1 MDQAYKRALKK
12 IEQAY
17 KTGAKRLDLSG
28 YHLISLPP
36 EIGKL
41 KNLEELSLS
50 SNQLSSLPPEIGK
63 LQKLTSLN
71 LSSNQLRSLPNE
83 IGKLQKLTVLN
94 LSNNWLSSLPP
105 EIAKLQKLT
114 VLNLS
119 YNWLRSLPPEIGKL
133 QNLTTL
139 SLSSNQLRSLPPEI
153 GKLQN
158 LTKLDLYKNQ
168 LSNLPPE
175 IVKLQNLTTLSS
187 SSNQLSSL
195 PPEIGKLQNLT
206 KLDLSSNQ
214 LSSLPPEIGKLQNLT
229 ELSLSFNQLS
239 SLPPEIGNLQNL
251 TKLNL
256 SSNQLSSLP
265 PEIGNLQKLIK
276 LGLYKNQLS
285 SLPPEIVKLQNL
297 TELDLIWN
305 KFNLPTEISNKSPQ
319 KRIHY
324 ILDWQKGKEQSIH
337 EAKVI
342 FIGTGE
348 VGKTSLIN
356 MLTKGHYNKDELKT
370 EGIDITDWQIKRRK
384 DKIRLHLWDFGGQE
398 IMHATHKF
406 FMTKRSLYLLVTNPR
421 TEDRYG
427 ETDIDYWMKLIQSYA
442 GEGVPVIVVINKC
455 ENHTLDLGKGS
466 LQDRYPQIK
475 AFIDTSCAKRIGIK
489 ELKQAIKEVI
499 NTLPHIDDTLPKSY
513 FDIKEQLEN
522 DNRDHISY
530 HTYKTLCKKVD
541 GNFQTLSMKILIELL
556 HDLGIML
563 NFRDKEEGEE
573 ISETQVLNPAWI
585 TKGVYA
591 IINAAKLI
599 HQKGIMRFED
609 IREILDQ
616 QYIHE
621 ELQGNRITQKIKKWL
636 GMAKPP
642 KKELAYPTSM
652 EKKLIKRVM
661 RQFELAYKI
670 PEKTALLIP
679 GALSE
684 DKPDIQI
691 PKGEI
696 RFRYVYDTMPSSIMS
711 RFIVRTHHLLL
722 GEQLWRHGIVLE
734 EKECRAYVYA
744 VPTDKHIYIE
754 VLGEGN
760 RRGMLHV
767 ILHHFEAIHKS
778 LAAIGKEEEIYTQ
791 RESKGK
797 LCATWYR
804 YNNLIIAERNGIK
817 EMFLPELE
825 GYINV
830 KQVLE
835 GVRFPRVDLDH
846 LKKTEKVQ
854 LLFLAS
860 SPNEASILRVTEEFR
875 DIKDAIQSSKL
886 RDCFQWENCF
896 AVRSKE
902 FRQQILW
909 HHPQVVHFAGHGKIS
924 HTQKV
929 SHAKSVEEAGIILE
943 SQTRKG
949 RFVSGKNLSGLFREF
964 QGVVECVILN
974 ACYSEGVA
982 DIIKNYVPYVIG
994 VSGKVEDETAIKFA
1008 ATFYEGLGE
1017 GRGVKKS
1024 FSYACASLG
1033 LDSRSSDMFQLIV
1046 GGYREREW

>member
-1 MDQAYKRALKK
+1 MDKAYKRALQK
-12 IEQAY
+12 IEHAY
-17 KTGAKRLDLSG
+17 TKGAIELDLRDNQLS
-28 YHLISLPP
+28 SLPP

-41 KNLEELSLS
+41 LKLPRLDLSRNQLSSLPPEIGKLQNLTKLNLSENQLSSLPPEIGNLQKLTKLNLSGNQLSSLPPEIAKLQKLTWLDLSYNQLSSLPPEIVKLQNLPELYLHGNQLSSLPPEIAKLQKLTKLDLSGNQLSSLPPEIVKLLKLTELYLSSNQLSSLPPEIVKLQNLTYLSLS

-63 LQKLTSLN
+63 LQKLA
-71 LSSNQLRSLPNE
+71 R
-83 IGKLQKLTVLN
+83 
-94 LSNNWLSSLPP
+94 
-105 EIAKLQKLT
+105 
-114 VLNLS
+114 
-119 YNWLRSLPPEIGKL
+119 
-133 QNLTTL
+133 
-139 SLSSNQLRSLPPEI
+139 
-153 GKLQN
+153 
-158 LTKLDLYKNQ
+158 LDL
-168 LSNLPPE
+168 SD
-175 IVKLQNLTTLSS
+175 
-187 SSNQLSSL
+187 NQLSSL
-195 PPEIGKLQNLT
+195 PPEIGKLQKLAR
-206 KLDLSSNQ
+206 LDLSDNQ
-214 LSSLPPEIGKLQNLT
+214 LSSLPPEIAK
-229 ELSLSFNQLS
+229 
-239 SLPPEIGNLQNL
+239 L
-251 TKLNL
+251 TKLRTNSPWMRKGL
-256 SSNQLSSLP
+256 
-265 PEIGNLQKLIK
+265 ELQ
-276 LGLYKNQLS
+276 G
-285 SLPPEIVKLQNL
+285 
-297 TELDLIWN
+297 N
-305 KFNLPTEISNKSPQ
+305 KFNLPIGISNKPPQ
-319 KRIHY
+319 ELIQY

-370 EGIDITDWQIKRRK
+370 EGIDITDWEIQRRE

-475 AFIDTSCAKRIGIK
+475 AFIDTSCATGIGIK
-489 ELKQAIKEVI
+489 ELKKAITEVI
-499 NTLPHIDDTLPKSY
+499 NSLPHIDETLPKSY

-522 DNRDHISY
+522 DNRDYISY
-530 HTYKTLCKKVD
+530 GIYQTLCKEVD
-541 GNFQTLSMKILIELL
+541 EEFQTLSMKILIELL

-599 HQKGIMRFED
+599 KQKGIMRFED

-616 QYIHE
+616 QYVHE
-621 ELQGNRITQKIKKWL
+621 ELKGNRIIRGVKKWL

-642 KKELAYPTSM
+642 KKELAYPTSI
-652 EKKLIKRVM
+652 EKRLIKRVM

-670 PEKTALLIP
+670 PDKTALLIP

-691 PKGEI
+691 AKGDI

-711 RFIVRTHHLLL
+711 RFIVRMHHLVL

-734 EKECRAYVYA
+734 EKKCRAYVHA
-744 VPTDKHIYIE
+744 IPTNKHIYIE

-767 ILHHFEAIHKS
+767 IQHHFEAIHKS
-778 LAAIGKEEEIYTQ
+778 LAAIGLEEEIYIQ

-797 LCATWYR
+797 LCATWYS
-804 YNNLIIAERNGIK
+804 YEDLLVAEEEGVQ
-817 EMFLPELE
+817 ELFISKLR
-825 GYINV
+825 GHINV
-830 KQVLE
+830 KQILE
-835 GVRFPRVDLDH
+835 GVRFPRVNLDH
-846 LKKTEKVQ
+846 LKETEKVH
-854 LLFLAS
+854 LLFLS
-860 SPNEASILRVTEEFR
+860 STPDKESILRVTEEFR
-875 DIKDAIQSSKL
+875 DIKAAIRSAKY
-886 RDCFQWENCF
+886 RDRFGWENCH
-896 AVRSKE
+896 AVRSQE

-924 HTQKV
+924 RTQEV
-929 SHAKSVEEAGIILE
+929 AYAKSVEKAGIILE

-982 DIIKNYVPYVIG
+982 DIIKDYVPYVIG
-994 VSGKVEDETAIKFA
+994 VSGKVKDRTAIAFA
-1008 ATFYEGLGE
+1008 AAFYEALGE

-1033 LDSRSSDMFQLIV
+1033 LESRAADMFHLIV
-1046 GGYREREW
+1046 GGYRERV